1 MKNETLKPIQ
11 NNNQPSE
18 DSMSTIPMP
27 SREWEMY
34 MREVMKKTAEKT
46 EVLEASGLTGEDL
59 QDAVDMEQMDIM
71 QRVGQFY
78 DLGLKEAKHKLHK

>member
-27 SREWEMY
+27 SREWNMY

-71 QRVGQFY
+71 QRVSQYY
-78 DLGLKEAKHKLHK
+78 DLKPKNNNQK

>member
-46 EVLEASGLTGEDL
+46 EVLKASGLTGEDL

-71 QRVGQFY
+71 QRVSQYY
-78 DLGLKEAKHKLHK
+78 DLKPKNNNQKL